1 MGDMGPKKRMSLEE
15 FERVYDDTGELE
27 LLSGELIG
35 PLGSAGLPFP
45 PGGIMDDMGTTTLM
59 SFEEFELLDA
69 GADDVELLRGELIRT
84 PPPQRRHMEICKR
97 LFKLL
102 DAALERWKRGHPE
115 ASIGEVE
122 IEMGYLV
129 STDPQCYFRP
139 DLSLTR
145 PDQPG
150 ERYYE
155 GAPLVVFEV
164 VSEYDTATRLDKK
177 VADYVAHGAAE
188 VWVIYPE
195 LRHAWVYRGAGLTTT
210 RESEAIHSDLLPGIE
225 IRLDEIL

>member
-1 MGDMGPKKRMSLEE
+1 MGPKKRMSLEE
-15 FERVYDDTGELE
+15 FGLVYDDTGELE
-27 LLSGELIG
+27 LLRGELSG
-35 PLGSAGLPFP
+35 PLGSAALPFP
-45 PGGIMDDMGTTTLM
+45 PGGIMDGMGTRTPM
-59 SFEEFELLDA
+59 SFAEFELLDA
-69 GADDVELLRGELIRT
+69 GADDVELLRGELMRT
-84 PPPQRRHMEICKR
+84 PPPPRMHMEICER

-102 DAALERWKRGHPE
+102 DTALERWKRANSE
-115 ASIGEVE
+115 ASMGELH
-122 IEMGYLV
+122 IRMGYRV
-129 STDPQCYFRP
+129 STDPQCWLRP
-139 DLSLTR
+139 DLSLTH

-177 VADYVAHGAAE
+177 VADYLAHGAAE

-210 RESEAIHSDLLPGIE
+210 RETEAIHSDLLPGIE
-225 IRLDEIL
+225 IPLDEIV

>member
-1 MGDMGPKKRMSLEE
+1 MGILAEERLRGKDLNLRPLDHESDDLE
-15 FERVYDDTGELE
+15 
-27 LLSGELIG
+27 
-35 PLGSAGLPFP
+35 ALPFAA
-45 PGGIMDDMGTTTLM
+45 GGIMDDMGTTTLM

-69 GADDVELLRGELIRT
+69 GADDVELLRGELIRM
-84 PPPQRRHMEICKR
+84 PPPQRRHMQICRR
-97 LFKLL
+97 LLKLL

-115 ASIGEVE
+115 APIGEVE

-129 STDPQCYFRP
+129 STDPQCYYRP
-139 DLSLTR
+139 DVSLTH
-145 PDQPG
+145 PDQAG

-177 VADYVAHGAAE
+177 VADYLAHGAAE

-195 LRHAWVYRGAGLTTT
+195 ARHAWVHRDAAAAT
-210 RESEAIHSDLLPGIE
+210 RETEAIHSDLLPGIE
-225 IRLDEIL
+225 IPLDEILP

>member
-1 MGDMGPKKRMSLEE
+1 MSLEE
-15 FERVYDDTGELE
+15 FELVYDDTGELQ

-35 PLGSAGLPFP
+35 PLGSAALPFP
-45 PGGIMDDMGTTTLM
+45 AGGIMDDMGTTTLM
-59 SFEEFELLDA
+59 SFAEFELLDA
-69 GADDVELLRGELIRT
+69 GADDVELLRGELIRM
-84 PPPQRRHMEICKR
+84 PPPQRRHMQICRR
-97 LFKLL
+97 LLKLL

-115 ASIGEVE
+115 APIGEVE

-129 STDPQCYFRP
+129 STDPQSWLQP
-139 DLSLTR
+139 DVSLTH

-164 VSEYDTATRLDKK
+164 VSEYDTATRLNKK
-177 VADYVAHGAAE
+177 VADYLAYGAAE

-210 RESEAIHSDLLPGIE
+210 RETEAIHSDLLPGIE

>member
-1 MGDMGPKKRMSLEE
+1 MGDMGTR
-15 FERVYDDTGELE
+15 
-27 LLSGELIG
+27 
-35 PLGSAGLPFP
+35 
-45 PGGIMDDMGTTTLM
+45 TLM
-59 SFEEFELLDA
+59 SFTEFELLDA

-84 PPPQRRHMEICKR
+84 PPPPRRHMQICRR
-97 LFKLL
+97 LLKLL

-115 ASIGEVE
+115 APIGEVE

-129 STDPQCYFRP
+129 STDPQCYSRP
-139 DLSLTR
+139 DVSLTH

-150 ERYYE
+150 ERYYV

-177 VADYVAHGAAE
+177 VADYLAHGAAE

-210 RESEAIHSDLLPGIE
+210 RETEAIHSDLLPGIE
-225 IRLDEIL
+225 IPLDEIL

>member
-1 MGDMGPKKRMSLEE
+1 
-15 FERVYDDTGELE
+15 
-27 LLSGELIG
+27 
-35 PLGSAGLPFP
+35 
-45 PGGIMDDMGTTTLM
+45 M
-59 SFEEFELLDA
+59 SFAEFELLDA
-69 GADDVELLRGELIRT
+69 GADDVELLRGELIRM
-84 PPPQRRHMEICKR
+84 PPPQRGHMEVCER

-102 DAALERWKRGHPE
+102 DAALESWRLANSE
-115 ASIGEVE
+115 AGIGKLH

-129 STDPQCYFRP
+129 STDPQCWLRP
-139 DLSLTR
+139 DLSLTH
-145 PDQPG
+145 PHQPG

-177 VADYVAHGAAE
+177 VADYLAHGAAE

-210 RESEAIHSDLLPGIE
+210 RETEAIHSDLLPGIE
-225 IRLDEIL
+225 IPLDEIL

>member
-1 MGDMGPKKRMSLEE
+1 
-15 FERVYDDTGELE
+15 
-27 LLSGELIG
+27 
-35 PLGSAGLPFP
+35 
-45 PGGIMDDMGTTTLM
+45 MDDMGTTTLM

-69 GADDVELLRGELIRT
+69 GADDVELLRGELIRM
-84 PPPQRRHMEICKR
+84 PPPQRKHMQICRR
-97 LFKLL
+97 LLKLL
-102 DAALERWKRGHPE
+102 EAALERWKRSNPDGR
-115 ASIGEVE
+115 IGEVE

-129 STDPQCYFRP
+129 STDPRSWLQP
-139 DLSLTR
+139 DVSLTH

-155 GAPLVVFEV
+155 GAPLMVFEV

-177 VADYVAHGAAE
+177 VAVYLAHGPAE

-210 RESEAIHSDLLPGIE
+210 RETEAIHSDLLPGIE